1 MTNYQSNLE
10 TAHAWAHSLS
20 NEGKNGNNSLN
31 FRNNIIY
38 SYSTPM
44 AEYVE
49 NSNAVLFNI
58 EKYSVT
64 TSAHQ
69 AIIKNSIPYS
79 YDIIE
84 VPFNSSGRSHSLSDV
99 DNHHSNF
106 EAWENNIIHLYGKL
120 KRAKS
125 KKDEYLNEIEIIKTN
140 IQKYYNLFTSE
151 IDKRTL
157 SLNIRN
163 ILNNQFSSDDLK
175 NIEAKRE
182 KTRNLKIKRDEIKR
196 KKEIQKQISN
206 FFSRKS
212 HQINS
217 RKIYLR
223 LSKSKKWVE
232 TSGKAKV
239 PLKIALYLFKLATQ
253 TRKLNKEFDMN
264 SIHQDQRKIHDF
276 QLDKIDEKGNVTVGC
291 HFLEFAEMQRLYN
304 EFLNIKEVAIQ

>member
-10 TAHAWAHSLS
+10 TTHAWAHSLS

-49 NSNAVLFNI
+49 NSNTVLFNI

-84 VPFNSSGRSHSLSDV
+84 VPFNSSGRSDSLSNAE
-99 DNHHSNF
+99 NHNQNF
-106 EAWENNIIHLYGKL
+106 EAWENNLIHLYGKL

-125 KKDEYLNEIEIIKTN
+125 KKDEYLQQIEYIKTQ
-140 IQKYYNLFTSE
+140 IQKYYELFSAQ

-157 SLNIRN
+157 SLNIKN

-182 KTRNLKIKRDEIKR
+182 KTRNLKIKRDEARR
-196 KKEIQKQISN
+196 KKEITKSISD
-206 FFSRKS
+206 FFIYKA
-212 HQINS
+212 HQVNTK
-217 RKIYLR
+217 KIYLR

-232 TSGKAKV
+232 TSQKAKV
-239 PLKIALYLFKLATQ
+239 PLKMAIKLFQLADRVKKSQ
-253 TRKLNKEFDMN
+253 QELNIN
-264 SIHQDQRKIHDF
+264 SINQDQRKIHDF
-276 QLDKIDEKGNVTVGC
+276 QLDKIDEKGNATVGC
-291 HFLEFAEMQRLYN
+291 HFLEFVEMQRLYN
-304 EFLNIKEVAIQ
+304 EFLSGK